1 MSTYELLVRTLKG
14 DQGAARALVNIL
26 TPIFQK
32 EAQYASWRVR
42 GTSEDVKELINDIF
56 ADLFADGAARLRRFD
71 PEKGATPEGY
81 FRRFARLRCMGFAR
95 DERDRLLERLMEPGD
110 LGELHVG
117 AHPEPD
123 RVEALDAKSKLRR
136 IKEVLSAADH
146 ELFTRRYLKGQE
158 TEEICLALNLSR
170 DVFFQRIHRLID
182 RLRQH
187 GLLDADYR
195 GRKAGKAPSSPGSAD
210 GGQGP
215 LQ

>member
-1 MSTYELLVRTLKG
+1 MSTYELLVLTLKG
-14 DQGAARALVNIL
+14 DQGAARALVKIL
-26 TPIFQK
+26 TPIFQR
-32 EAQYASWRVR
+32 EAQYAIWRVR

-71 PEKGATPEGY
+71 PDKGATPEGY

-117 AHPEPD
+117 AHPEPSQL
-123 RVEALDAKSKLRR
+123 EELDARSKLRR
-136 IKEVLSAADH
+136 IAAVLSAADY

-158 TEEICLALNLSR
+158 TELICAAMNLSR

-187 GLLDADYR
+187 GLLDKEYR
-195 GRKAGKAPSSPGSAD
+195 GRRAGKPPRSGPAD
-210 GGQGP
+210 GGGEQDS
-215 LQ
+215 